1 MTVWWEV
8 RLQRIEEQ
16 SEQEVNRACGDT
28 LWKEPDWEGR
38 RGSIQ
43 RGIFNREETDT
54 YLGTK
59 QRISGER
66 KNKNTEWCGNNV
78 WRDSLGKEEDVI

>member
-28 LWKEPDWEGR
+28 LWKEFDWEGR

-43 RGIFNREETDT
+43 RGIFNREET
-54 YLGTK
+54 GTF
-59 QRISGER
+59 
-66 KNKNTEWCGNNV
+66 
-78 WRDSLGKEEDVI
+78 